1 VVEDD
6 RVAAL
11 VANFESWLPV
21 FASFPDAKTD
31 ERYGVHTWTSSVRA
45 PFFNGL
51 LGAPP
56 PEVIDELLA
65 PFEAESIPVVWAV
78 TPPGDISS
86 ELELRGFGV
95 ESLPGMTVELA
106 ALPELA
112 LPTGVEVLPVDDDPE
127 LLEVATELAFTTNGF
142 PPGMS
147 KPIMHALGRMPG
159 RDRFATFLATMDG
172 EPAAASALLVSGKV
186 AGLFNVGTLPAF
198 RRRGL
203 GSAVSLAALHAGRA
217 IGCTLGALQSSAEAI
232 GVYRGLGFE
241 ECCRVV
247 LAFRG

>member
-1 VVEDD
+1 MVEE

-11 VANFESWLPV
+11 VANFESWLPM
-21 FASFPDAKTD
+21 FASFPEARTD

-65 PFEAESIPVVWAV
+65 PFEEGGIPVVWAV
-78 TPPGDISS
+78 TPPGDISA
-86 ELELRGFGV
+86 ELEQRGFDV
-95 ESLPGMTVELA
+95 AALPGMTVELA
-106 ALPELA
+106 AMPELDVA
-112 LPTGVEVLPVDDDPE
+112 PGVEVFPVDDDPA
-127 LLEVATELAFTTNGF
+127 LLEAATEISFTTNGF

-147 KPIMHALGRMPG
+147 APMRHAFERVP
-159 RDRFATFLATMDG
+159 DRTRFSTFLATIDG
-172 EPAAASALLVSGKV
+172 EPAAASALLISDHV

-203 GSAVSLAALHAGRA
+203 GALVSLAALEAGRA
-217 IGCTLGALQSSAEAI
+217 AGCTLGALQSSSDAV
-232 GVYRGLGFE
+232 GVYRSLGFE
-241 ECCRVV
+241 ECCTVV
-247 LAFRG
+247 LAIRA